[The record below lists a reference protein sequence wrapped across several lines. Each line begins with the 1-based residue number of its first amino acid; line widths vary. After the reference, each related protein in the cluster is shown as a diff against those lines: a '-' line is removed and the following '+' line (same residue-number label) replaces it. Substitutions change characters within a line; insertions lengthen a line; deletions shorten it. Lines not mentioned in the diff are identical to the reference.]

1 MTLPPLFTRSIAAVL
16 FVLLAQTA
24 AHAERVKDIASVAG
38 VRANQLVGYGIV
50 VGLAG
55 TGDGNSGLTLQSM
68 QAMVS
73 RFGLVTDGKL
83 EEEKFADAL
92 RILPQVI
99 LPPPLCALLL
109 LSPV

>member
-50 VGLAG
+50 VGLIGHWGWQFWPHLAVNAG
-55 TGDGNSGLTLQSM
+55 YG
-68 QAMVS
+68 V
-73 RFGLVTDGKL
+73 
-83 EEEKFADAL
+83 
-92 RILPQVI
+92 
-99 LPPPLCALLL
+99 PLWAGHRCLW
-109 LSPV
+109 S

>member
-24 AHAERVKDIASVAG
+24 VHAERVKDIASVAG

-55 TGDGNSGLTLQSM
+55 TGDGNSGLH
-68 QAMVS
+68 
-73 RFGLVTDGKL
+73 
-83 EEEKFADAL
+83 L
-92 RILPQVI
+92 RKWAKRSISPYPQWAAPI
-99 LPPPLCALLL
+99 LCAAA
-109 LSPV
+109 PY